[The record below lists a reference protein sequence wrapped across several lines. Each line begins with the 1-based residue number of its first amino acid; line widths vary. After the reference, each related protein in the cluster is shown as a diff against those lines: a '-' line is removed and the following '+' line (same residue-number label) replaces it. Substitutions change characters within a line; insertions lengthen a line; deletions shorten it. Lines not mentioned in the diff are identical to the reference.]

1 MEDQELEQRIRA
13 MQRIYGAEGMPEPG
27 TLPLPGAQILAL
39 VQYMTP
45 EEVLEEL
52 KRVCATL
59 DKTILDNI
67 VRDKMILQQHENQQ
81 KQEERHARE
90 IAEKDAV
97 IKSNE
102 EKIRTLESE
111 LRDKK
116 HSEETLKEEKFA
128 GKSKRG
134 IDKTKTTSKG
144 RDDNKDDFDGTP
156 DSAVQIDTET
166 DKDDYFED
174 TKPVSRDRIQ
184 KIKKERAS
192 KYTLADASKIED
204 YYCDMS
210 QLPEGAIVIDE
221 DQDLTDVI
229 FDEVRTIIARRY
241 HYVI

>member
-1 MEDQELEQRIRA
+1 MEDRELEQRIRA
-13 MQRIYGAEGMPEPG
+13 MQRIYGAEGVPEPG

-39 VQYMTP
+39 AQFMTP

-59 DKTILDNI
+59 DKTILDNM
-67 VRDKMILQQHENQQ
+67 VKDKMILQQHENQQ
-81 KQEERHARE
+81 KQEELHAQEKQAYERE

-97 IKSNE
+97 IKSKE
-102 EKIRTLESE
+102 EKIKTLESE

-156 DSAVQIDTET
+156 DSAAQIDTET
-166 DKDDYFED
+166 DKDDSFED

-229 FDEVRTIIARRY
+229 FDEV
-241 HYVI
+241 